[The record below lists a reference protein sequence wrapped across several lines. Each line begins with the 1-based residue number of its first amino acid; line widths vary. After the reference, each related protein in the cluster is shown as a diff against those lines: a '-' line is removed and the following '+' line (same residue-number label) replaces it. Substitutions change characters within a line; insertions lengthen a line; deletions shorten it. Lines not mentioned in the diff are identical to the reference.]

1 MRLPGRSPFLLG
13 AIAFAAVVCAGF
25 ASAAVFADED
35 GKAETSEAVFR
46 GALREMPWYDAPRD
60 DYRRYDPA
68 AVEREY
74 VREPETRER
83 AERPT
88 GISPELLRL
97 GVYVFLATILLGL
110 VFLLLRAWRERS
122 LAQRSRSIG
131 RGVRKGLVLA
141 DVPESVLADESPLED
156 RIERALHTDPR
167 LAAILIFVYAL
178 VVLLQKGVLADRP
191 QWTAREV
198 LRGVRDSAHGDAR
211 LQEFMAQTAAQFEL
225 CLFARRDPTIALEP
239 LWTYWKETGASS

>member
-1 MRLPGRSPFLLG
+1 MMCV
-13 AIAFAAVVCAGF
+13 AAAFAAVAP
-25 ASAAVFADED
+25 AAVLADGD
-35 GKAETSEAVFR
+35 TKSESPDAVFR
-46 GALREMPWYDAPRD
+46 GALREMPWYDVARD

-74 VREPETRER
+74 VRETETRER
-83 AERPT
+83 VERPT

-122 LAQRSRSIG
+122 LAQRSKSIG
-131 RGVRKGLVLA
+131 RGVRKGLALA
-141 DVPESVLADESPLED
+141 DLPESVLADESPLED
-156 RIERALHTDPR
+156 RIERALRTDAR

-178 VVLLQKGVLADRP
+178 VVLLQKGVLGDRP

-198 LRGVRDSAHGDAR
+198 VSGVRDSAPGDAR
-211 LQEFMAQTAAQFEL
+211 LQEFMAQTAEQFEL
-225 CLFARRDPTIALEP
+225 CLFARRDPTLPLEP
-239 LWTYWKETGASS
+239 LWTYWKESGAS